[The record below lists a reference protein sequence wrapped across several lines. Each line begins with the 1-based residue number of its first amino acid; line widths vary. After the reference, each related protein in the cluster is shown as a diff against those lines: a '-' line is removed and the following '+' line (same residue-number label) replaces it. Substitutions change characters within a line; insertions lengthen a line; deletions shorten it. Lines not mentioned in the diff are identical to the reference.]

1 MEDYRSRVSHGSPQG
16 SARPAE
22 AKIEGAAPWTR
33 TNQTGALG
41 RLARRGVTLI
51 EAVLFIAV
59 ALGLIVG
66 GLVFYQQATLA
77 ARVNEQTRLFSSM
90 YAEVNALFVESR
102 WRPVDVEEQF
112 LINDVLLSSGA
123 VGPEFFLGNLGDVG
137 SAEFKNGNY
146 GYDPSISNV
155 KTIRSAW
162 NTPSYW
168 VIADAFALG
177 NSTIQGTYIVSFIL
191 LDLSRGECTRFLN
204 SVVFGTT
211 QSSPPSYVVVDQK
224 LLDRSEFSVSALADL
239 CSHAGPDGDAGRVT
253 ALGVEWGELSF

>member
-1 MEDYRSRVSHGSPQG
+1 MEDYGSRRGNGSPQG

-22 AKIEGAAPWTR
+22 AKIEGAAQWTQ
-33 TNQTGALG
+33 TIQTGALG

-66 GLVFYQQATLA
+66 GLVFYQQASLA

-102 WRPVDVEEQF
+102 WRPVDLEEQF

-123 VGPEFFLGNLGDVG
+123 VGPEFFLGNLGDVA
-137 SAEFKNGNY
+137 SAEFKMSSGMY
-146 GYDPSISNV
+146 SDDISNV
-155 KTIRSAW
+155 KTIKSAW
-162 NTPSYW
+162 NTPSFW
-168 VIADAFALG
+168 AIGDAFALG
-177 NSTIQGTYIVSFIL
+177 STTIPGRYIVSFIL
-191 LDLSRGECTRFLN
+191 SDLSPAECSRFLN

-211 QSSPPSYVVVDQK
+211 QSSPPDYVVVDQQI
-224 LLDRSEFSVSALADL
+224 LLRSQFSVSALADL
-239 CSHAGPDGDAGRVT
+239 CSRAGADGDAGRVT
-253 ALGVEWGELSF
+253 ALGVEWVELSF